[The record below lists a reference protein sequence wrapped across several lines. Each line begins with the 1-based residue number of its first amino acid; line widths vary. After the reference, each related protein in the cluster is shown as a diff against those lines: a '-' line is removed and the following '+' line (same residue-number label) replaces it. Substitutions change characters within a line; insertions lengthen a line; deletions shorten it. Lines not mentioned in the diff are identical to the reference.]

1 MQAMFKCK
9 FFLKSQENEKCEMNM
24 MVGLKSEVCG
34 SRQEVSGA
42 VLLSKLQKASRLGI
56 CLEEIQQKF
65 FWSLRNG
72 NRFSNGEKLAN
83 PMWVTYT

>member
-34 SRQEVSGA
+34 SRQEVSGCCSVIKTSKSKQA
-42 VLLSKLQKASRLGI
+42 RYLFRRDTTKVLLVSS
-56 CLEEIQQKF
+56 
-65 FWSLRNG
+65 
-72 NRFSNGEKLAN
+72 
-83 PMWVTYT
+83 